1 MSFSQKRIDG
11 GTFATD
17 RAPGR
22 LKGYVI
28 RVDVLKVEDKG
39 RQVSCGLRRAS

>member
-11 GTFATD
+11 GTSKATL
-17 RAPGR
+17 R

-39 RQVSCGLRRAS
+39 RQVSSGLRRAS